1 MSASEIAAMITTAAS
16 AVWGRALSSPGM
28 NRSITATRP
37 APTRPVTCVLAP
49 DCSATAV
56 RELLTEM
63 AKPWNR
69 PAPRLAAPTA
79 IISRSASTSSPRRA
93 AKLEDVAMVSVSET
107 STMPTAAAASVAR
120 SAASVNGNEG
130 VGSPVGSV
138 PTVFTPSAA
147 RSKAAET
154 TVAATTA
161 TSTAGIFFE
170 MRGRP
175 SSRARVPRPTRSVVV
190 FVWSRLEKKATTS
203 SMKVSPSVEKPK
215 SLGSWPTM
223 IVMASPFM

>member
-1 MSASEIAAMITTAAS
+1 MMTTAAS
-16 AVWGRALSSPGM
+16 AVCGRSLSSPGTKTSM
-28 NRSITATRP
+28 ITTRP
-37 APTRPVTCVLAP
+37 APTSPVTCVLEPA
-49 DCSATAV
+49 CSATAV
-56 RELLTEM
+56 REPLTEM

-69 PAPRLAAPTA
+69 PAPTLEAPTA
-79 IISRSASTSSPRRA
+79 IISRFASTSSPRRA

-120 SAASVNGNEG
+120 SLALVQGNEG
-130 VGSPVGSV
+130 VGSPDGSV

-170 MRGRP
+170 MRGSP
-175 SSRARVPRPTRSVVV
+175 SSSASVPRPTRSVVV
-190 FVWSRLEKKATTS
+190 FVWSRFEKKAPTLSTKLS
-203 SMKVSPSVEKPK
+203 ASVEKPK